1 MSPKWIDREGL
12 GKRRTETRQRLN
24 YNWGENKRIAYRG
37 GQPELRFACSFK
49 IGICFSWSK
58 RVKQKWICTI
68 QWQFTK
74 LKTLSTFFKHVKSPG
89 YGIDLPL
96 SRTGHHISQIKSSF
110 ELFCALVWNLEHF
123 LTQNVNF
130 SYSHYGFWGILHLFS
145 HWQRLFLA
153 SKQRGLGILIVCTLC
168 KTSYNALNHSHWGLG
183 QFVGGR
189 RGCSEKRDFRSL
201 EAGISAFLI
210 SHHCTQVFI
219 VYLSNRPHFL
229 WVYRSDNPRW
239 MLGEHK
245 KSSARDLQAFRVLRR

>member
-12 GKRRTETRQRLN
+12 GKCRTETRQLLN

-58 RVKQKWICTI
+58 RVKQKIMNMYNSVTI
-68 QWQFTK
+68 HKIEDAFNLFQTCQVSRIRHRSPSLPYRSPYLPDKIIFWAFLCLSLKFRALFNSKREFFLFT
-74 LKTLSTFFKHVKSPG
+74 LWFL
-89 YGIDLPL
+89 
-96 SRTGHHISQIKSSF
+96 GHSAH
-110 ELFCALVWNLEHF
+110 
-123 LTQNVNF
+123 
-130 SYSHYGFWGILHLFS
+130 FS

-183 QFVGGR
+183 QFVGR
-189 RGCSEKRDFRSL
+189 RGGCSEKRDFRSL

-210 SHHCTQVFI
+210 SHHCTQV
-219 VYLSNRPHFL
+219 
-229 WVYRSDNPRW
+229 
-239 MLGEHK
+239 
-245 KSSARDLQAFRVLRR
+245 DLLCI